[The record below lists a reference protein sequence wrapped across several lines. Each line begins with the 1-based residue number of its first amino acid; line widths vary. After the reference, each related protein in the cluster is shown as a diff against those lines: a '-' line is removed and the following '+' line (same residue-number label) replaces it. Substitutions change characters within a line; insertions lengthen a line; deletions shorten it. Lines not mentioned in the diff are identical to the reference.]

1 MQEERRSNKAQRN
14 DDFYSLGSSPGKKK
28 IVVAFIVW
36 QAIIGS
42 AGLRIP
48 MINRVAGG

>member
-1 MQEERRSNKAQRN
+1 MISIPWGAALE
-14 DDFYSLGSSPGKKK
+14 KKK